1 MRQRDIPNVKN
12 STALL
17 DSFEEFMKR
26 KPVKMRNT
34 YWRAFLASWVAAE
47 EQPFVDAVACVFD
60 NLKFAAANTSDKAW
74 DDQLED
80 LAEDVIEFAPKY
92 KKEWKD
98 ISKLCARIRELE
110 DRLKESKP
118 C

>member
-34 YWRAFLASWVAAE
+34 YWRAFLAAWVAAE
-47 EQPFVDAVACVFD
+47 Q
-60 NLKFAAANTSDKAW
+60 
-74 DDQLED
+74 
-80 LAEDVIEFAPKY
+80 
-92 KKEWKD
+92 
-98 ISKLCARIRELE
+98 
-110 DRLKESKP
+110 KP